1 MNDWEKDVNRH
12 ATAPWGWE
20 AGFYRPRG
28 GGGILGRVDASSA
41 TVGPMLKGRA
51 GGCWTRAATGD
62 FPAAP
67 LRGAAILLRKAT
79 MTRSYLPGREAELI
93 SYTGNLEANSSAAPG
108 DFGLSVEQAADYRTT
123 RTRFVDAYDVCQS
136 GATRSPTNQTLKSE
150 AKKKLLNATRMLVDV
165 VQAWPMMTD
174 AKRQT
179 LRITVPDRT
188 KTSVPPPSEM
198 AQVEMVQAIRHT
210 VRVKVKNPDGTRRRP
225 AEVAGAQV
233 FYATGPDAPADQ
245 GEWRSAGLWTSGTF
259 DVTFPADTAPGHH
272 SLGGGGLL
280 QPQGAVRPD
289 GDGRQHEPAGRADG
303 AAGGVGWKVRRW
315 KGEVRSGK

>member
-1 MNDWEKDVNRH
+1 
-12 ATAPWGWE
+12 
-20 AGFYRPRG
+20 
-28 GGGILGRVDASSA
+28 
-41 TVGPMLKGRA
+41 
-51 GGCWTRAATGD
+51 
-62 FPAAP
+62 
-67 LRGAAILLRKAT
+67 

-93 SYTGNLEANSSAAPG
+93 SYTGNLEANFSATPG

-188 KTSVPPPSEM
+188 KTSVPPPSAM
-198 AQVEMVQAIRHT
+198 AQIEMVEAIRHT

-233 FYATGPDAPADQ
+233 FFATGPDAPADQ
-245 GEWRSAGLWTSGTF
+245 SEWRSAGLWTRGTF
-259 DVTFPADTAPGHH
+259 DVTFPADTAPGTTVWVAAAYYNRKGQYGPMGTGV
-272 SLGGGGLL
+272 STNLPG
-280 QPQGAVRPD
+280 V
-289 GDGRQHEPAGRADG
+289 G
-303 AAGGVGWKVRRW
+303 AARRAA
-315 KGEVRSGK
+315 